1 MTGEIFGDRRLEL
14 IGGRQVDI
22 AVGDI
27 HRCAAEHAFA
37 LEIGPLLLGQH
48 LEGRRG
54 GHSDGVSVAGASTA
68 ASSLPSTASSSPSSI
83 SAAETTCSLFATSN
97 RRSEERRVGNKCVST
112 CTHGWSKSP

>member
-54 GHSDGVSVAGASTA
+54 GHSDGVSVAGVSTA

-83 SAAETTCSLFATSN
+83 SAAETT
-97 RRSEERRVGNKCVST
+97 RSEEHTSELQSLMRIAYAVFCLKKNT
-112 CTHGWSKSP
+112 NNTHH

>member
-1 MTGEIFGDRRLEL
+1 MTHSFPTLRYFEL
-14 IGGRQVDI
+14 I

-54 GHSDGVSVAGASTA
+54 GHSDGVSVAGVSTA
-68 ASSLPSTASSSPSSI
+68 ASSLPSTASSSHSSI

-97 RRSEERRVGNKCVST
+97 RRTTAQPRPRTPHKSSPLRKGPA
-112 CTHGWSKSP
+112 WS